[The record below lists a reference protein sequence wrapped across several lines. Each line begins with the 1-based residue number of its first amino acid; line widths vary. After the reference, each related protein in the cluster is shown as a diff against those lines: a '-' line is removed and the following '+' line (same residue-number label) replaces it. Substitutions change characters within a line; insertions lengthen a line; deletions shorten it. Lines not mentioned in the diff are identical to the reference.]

1 MARGTDRSIIMVKV
15 GLLVRLEAKPGHEAA
30 LEAQLAGALAEVE
43 QEPDTTVWLALRLGP
58 STFAVVDAFP
68 HEAGRQA
75 HLEAGVARVAETVA
89 EHMAGEPQFEYAD
102 VIAAKIP
109 SDRDPVSV

>member
-1 MARGTDRSIIMVKV
+1 MVKV
-15 GLLVRLEAKPGHEAA
+15 GLLVRIEAKPGHEAE
-30 LEAQLAGALAEVE
+30 LEAQLASALAEVE

-75 HLEAGVARVAETVA
+75 HLEAGVARLSEGAA
-89 EHMAGEPQFEYAD
+89 QHMAGQPKFEYTE
-102 VIAAKIP
+102 VIAAKVP
-109 SDRDPVSV
+109 SDDDKANTD